1 VRIAHKNGRD
11 FTVYKCHEL
20 IAILIAF
27 SCILLIKDE
36 QDWRL
41 ASIDTQTINKLEIR
55 VCLSATL
62 IGAACSNLYEVSV
75 QRFNFD
81 VIFY

>member
-1 VRIAHKNGRD
+1 VRIAYKNGRR
-11 FTVYKCHEL
+11 FTVYKCYEL

-36 QDWRL
+36 QVL
-41 ASIDTQTINKLEIR
+41 AVSEHRYADDKLEIR
-55 VCLSATL
+55 VCLSATS

-75 QRFNFD
+75 QGFNFG